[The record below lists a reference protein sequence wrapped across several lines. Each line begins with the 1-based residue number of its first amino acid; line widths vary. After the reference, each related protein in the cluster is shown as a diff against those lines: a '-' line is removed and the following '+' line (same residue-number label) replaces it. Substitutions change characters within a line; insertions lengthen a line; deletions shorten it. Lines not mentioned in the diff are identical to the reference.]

1 MRPAP
6 LGAGLIAFP
15 VPHSRR
21 VDADRPLGDDGFM
34 SDDIEKLLAQVSQT
48 TQQPSQGTPAKK
60 AGSEVAKKGSDKP
73 GGRFAFALVT
83 AIVFGGIAFVVG
95 WLFTPFVLTGTSM
108 GVGAALGSFATA
120 LLAGPPRWFSS

>member
-1 MRPAP
+1 
-6 LGAGLIAFP
+6 
-15 VPHSRR
+15 
-21 VDADRPLGDDGFM
+21 M

-48 TQQPSQGTPAKK
+48 TQQPGATPAKK
-60 AGSEVAKKGSDKP
+60 SGSDVAKKSGDKP

-83 AIVFGGIAFVVG
+83 ALVFGGIAFVVG

>member
-1 MRPAP
+1 
-6 LGAGLIAFP
+6 
-15 VPHSRR
+15 
-21 VDADRPLGDDGFM
+21 M

-48 TQQPSQGTPAKK
+48 TQQSSQGTPAKK
-60 AGSEVAKKGSDKP
+60 SGSEVARKASDKP
-73 GGRFAFALVT
+73 GGRFAFAVIT
-83 AIVFGGIAFVVG
+83 ALVFGGIAFVVG

>member
-1 MRPAP
+1 M
-6 LGAGLIAFP
+6 AFL
-15 VPHSRR
+15 SR
-21 VDADRPLGDDGFM
+21 DRPYPADQAQVDGAASLGEDGCM

-48 TQQPSQGTPAKK
+48 SQSAGTPAKK
-60 AGSEVAKKGSDKP
+60 GGSEVAKPGDSKP
-73 GGRFAFALVT
+73 GGRFAFAIISAL
-83 AIVFGGIAFVVG
+83 VFGGVAFVVG

>member
-1 MRPAP
+1 M
-6 LGAGLIAFP
+6 
-15 VPHSRR
+15 
-21 VDADRPLGDDGFM
+21 DATGSLGDYGDM

-48 TQQPSQGTPAKK
+48 TQQPGTTPAKK
-60 AGSEVAKKGSDKP
+60 SGSEVARKGGDKP
-73 GGRFAFALVT
+73 GGRFAFAVIT
-83 AIVFGGIAFVVG
+83 ALVFGGIAFVVG

>member
-1 MRPAP
+1 MRA
-6 LGAGLIAFP
+6 
-15 VPHSRR
+15 SRWTPPPR
-21 VDADRPLGDDGFM
+21 TGEDGDM

-48 TQQPSQGTPAKK
+48 TPSTSASPAKK
-60 AGSEVAKKGSDKP
+60 AGSDVAKKGDGKP
-73 GGRFAFALVT
+73 GGRFAFAFIT
-83 AIVFGGIAFVVG
+83 ALVFGGVAFVVG

>member
-1 MRPAP
+1 
-6 LGAGLIAFP
+6 
-15 VPHSRR
+15 
-21 VDADRPLGDDGFM
+21 M

-48 TQQPSQGTPAKK
+48 TQSPSGTPAKK
-60 AGSEVAKKGSDKP
+60 AGSDVAPSGNAKP
-73 GGRFAFALVT
+73 GGRFAFAVIT
-83 AIVFGGIAFVVG
+83 ALVFGGVAFVVG

>member
-1 MRPAP
+1 
-6 LGAGLIAFP
+6 
-15 VPHSRR
+15 
-21 VDADRPLGDDGFM
+21 M

-48 TQQPSQGTPAKK
+48 TQPGSTPAKK
-60 AGSEVAKKGSDKP
+60 TGSDVAKRGSDKP
-73 GGRFAFALVT
+73 GGRFAFALIT
-83 AIVFGGIAFVVG
+83 ALVFGGMAFVVG

>member
-1 MRPAP
+1 
-6 LGAGLIAFP
+6 
-15 VPHSRR
+15 
-21 VDADRPLGDDGFM
+21 M

-48 TQQPSQGTPAKK
+48 TQPPSGTPAKK
-60 AGSEVAKKGSDKP
+60 AASDVATSGNSKP
-73 GGRFAFALVT
+73 GGRFAFAIIT
-83 AIVFGGIAFVVG
+83 ALVFGGVAFVVG